1 MIGGTEI
8 LRELDWLRRI
18 FGPDFEPTQYRM
30 LLFGLAMVLV
40 MIWKPRGLISFRM
53 PSIFLHERRRVR
65 ADLVQ
70 EGHG

>member
-1 MIGGTEI
+1 
-8 LRELDWLRRI
+8 
-18 FGPDFEPTQYRM
+18 
-30 LLFGLAMVLV
+30 MVLV

-53 PSIFLHERRRVR
+53 PSVFLNERRRVR